1 MQNRILSRAISLALM
16 MSGGGMVHA
25 QQAEQT
31 QDTNQLEEVIVTAQF
46 RSENLQETPLA
57 ITAITGD
64 MLEARSQTSIY
75 EVSRQAP
82 SVFLAP
88 QAQANGSGLI
98 AYIRGVGQTDFNFA
112 LEPGVGLYVD
122 DVYLPTLTGS
132 LLDLLDLERVEILR
146 GPQGTLSGRNSIG
159 GAIKLFSRKAE
170 GHGGNLSLTYGSFDR
185 VDVRASGDFTLAE
198 DKLFMR
204 VSGVSKNRDG
214 YVERMDYGCMNPGS
228 GVPTIRLSQGCK
240 LGTLGGIS
248 YAAGRMN
255 LRWLPSDS
263 LEVNFNADVTNDS
276 SEAGADVLRRAVQL
290 QNPAAPPPPNTRY
303 IWVDDGDPNTIPTVP
318 LDCRFVPYGKNSCDP
333 NSGDPYRSYSTFV
346 DSTAPTGQ
354 RPFKPVVV
362 PVVQQL
368 DQYGMS
374 ANIDWTINDSFSL
387 KSISAWRKYDSSWA
401 QDVDNSPAASQQLL
415 QSLRHWAW
423 SQELRLNGSFGESF
437 DFTAGAYYFKQ
448 DGTLEARVDLNYAGI
463 DFIHGPDPTPS
474 DSKALFL
481 HGVFHFT
488 DALSLSAGA
497 RYTEDEKSYTYH
509 RHNPDGTVPAPC
521 TGFPFAP
528 TQPPNCVFWDP
539 VAGRSLDGYTPPSFT
554 SEQFD
559 WRVALDYQ
567 FTDDVM
573 AYVNVSTG
581 YKGGGINPRPFYLSQ
596 VLGFEPETL
605 TTYEIGFKSDFADN
619 RVRVNLAAFFNQY
632 EDIILRLNVCPTEI
646 VAQRTPCQLPANVG
660 SADVKGVELEANML
674 LGAGFSL
681 DFAGSWMDFKYTET
695 DFARTGIPDTF
706 VTPYTPEVKGNIG
719 LQWETPFAGDHTFVA
734 RVDYS
739 YLDQVYGDAFNNPYN
754 HIPSAA
760 LGNLRLTWRGPE
772 SKWEASAEVQN
783 VTDELFYLATNDY
796 SASAGT
802 SSFSPGLPRTWAL
815 TVKRTFE

>member
-1 MQNRILSRAISLALM
+1 MNKKIAMAVMAALG
-16 MSGGGMVHA
+16 SASVQA
-25 QQAEQT
+25 QQAS
-31 QDTNQLEEVIVTAQF
+31 DTDALEEVIVTAQF

-75 EVSRQAP
+75 EVAQQAP
-82 SVFLAP
+82 NVFLAP

-122 DVYLPTLTGS
+122 DVYYSTLTGS
-132 LLDLLDLERVEILR
+132 LLDLLDLERVEVLR
-146 GPQGTLSGRNSIG
+146 GPQGTLAGRNSIG

-170 GHGGNLSLTYGSFDR
+170 GHGGNIALTYGSYNR
-185 VDVRASGDFTLAE
+185 VDARASGDFTVVP
-198 DKLFMR
+198 DKLFVR
-204 VSGVSKNRDG
+204 VAGVTKNRDG
-214 YVERMDYGCMNPGS
+214 YVDRMDYGCTHPGS
-228 GVPTIRLSQGCK
+228 GVPTLRLSDGCR
-240 LGTLGGIS
+240 LGTLGGMS
-248 YAAGRMN
+248 YAAGRAN
-255 LRWLPSDS
+255 LRWVASDNVE
-263 LEVNFNADVTNDS
+263 LNVIADAANDS
-276 SEAGADVLRRAVQL
+276 SEAGADVLRRAVQTL
-290 QNPAAPPPPNTRY
+290 PNTDPRY
-303 IWVDDGDPNTIPTVP
+303 VWVDDGNPNTAPTVP
-318 LDCRFVPYGKNSCDP
+318 LDCRFVPYGQYGCDP
-333 NSGDPYRSYSTFV
+333 NQPNDPYLSYATFE
-346 DSTAPTGQ
+346 DSTAPTNQ

-362 PVVQQL
+362 PPVQQL

-374 ANIDWTINDSFSL
+374 ANIDWKINDTFSL
-387 KSISAWRKYDSSWA
+387 KSISAWRKYESSWA

-423 SQELRLNGSFGESF
+423 SQELRLNGSLGENF

-474 DSKALFL
+474 DSQAVFL
-481 HGVFHFT
+481 QTAFSFT
-488 DALSLSAGA
+488 DDLTLTLGA

-528 TQPPNCVFWDP
+528 TQPPNCVFYDP
-539 VAGRSLDGYTPPSFT
+539 VAGRSLDGFTPEPFT

-573 AYVNVSTG
+573 AYMNVSTG

-605 TTYEIGFKSDFADN
+605 TTYELGLKTSFAEN
-619 RVRVNLAAFFNQY
+619 RVRVNMAAFFNQY
-632 EDIILRLNVCPTEI
+632 EDIILRLNVCPTDI

-660 SADVKGVELEANML
+660 SADVKGVELESNML
-674 LGAGFSL
+674 LGAGFSVDL
-681 DFAGSWMDFKYTET
+681 AASWMDFEYTET
-695 DFARTGIPDTF
+695 DFVRTGIPTSYI
-706 VTPYTPEVKGNIG
+706 TPFTPELKGSLG
-719 LQWETPFAGDHTFVA
+719 LQYETPFAGDHTFVA
-734 RVDYS
+734 RVDWAYQS
-739 YLDQVYGDAFNNPYN
+739 EVYGDAFNNPYN
-754 HIPSAA
+754 RIPSYGT
-760 LGNLRLTWRGPE
+760 GNVRLTWRGPE
-772 SKWEASAEVQN
+772 DHWEASAEVQN
-783 VTDELFYLATNDY
+783 VTDKLFYLATNDY

-802 SSFSPGLPRTWAL
+802 SSYSPGLPRTWAI
-815 TVKRTFE
+815 TVKRNFD